1 MTNRFFASRTPLFTA
16 LALTSLLGACVK
28 VDPVALDRDSETD
41 APVADVPVVDAP
53 TTDAPLPDAPAD
65 SPPTDSP
72 PTDTPPDAPGPA
84 VCPADLYVDGQGSVP
99 TLAYPGVIL
108 EEGAADSFDGVWL
121 APERAAPAV
130 TQSCNARFVT
140 SPPSLPCTADARVR
154 ITNTS
159 RGGTFSSV
167 VGVPFEWLAAVAPN
181 TEVHVVRRAPD
192 SSAPAGTRG
201 TLLVTRLSDAK
212 LLLMVTDDARNPSGD
227 AAIVVP
233 NAEITV
239 RPDVANPVCT
249 AAPGGF
255 CSYVFSQLALSLST
269 PEGPMRLLP
278 GASADVHTS
287 LSGDF
292 HVLHR
297 RYIRRGGDGV
307 SCAFLMPDKFSFAV
321 VRTN

>member
-1 MTNRFFASRTPLFTA
+1 MTNRFFASRKSLLTA
-16 LALTSLLGACVK
+16 LAFASALGACVK
-28 VDPVALDRDSETD
+28 TDPVALDRDGETD
-41 APVADVPVVDAP
+41 APVADAPLVDAP
-53 TTDAPLPDAPAD
+53 TTDAPADA
-65 SPPTDSP
+65 PPTDSP
-72 PTDTPPDAPGPA
+72 PADAPPTDAPPDAPGPA

-108 EEGAADSFDGVWL
+108 EAGAAETFDGVWL

-130 TQSCNARFVT
+130 TQTCNARFVT

-154 ITNTS
+154 ITNVS
-159 RGGTFSSV
+159 RGGTFTSV
-167 VGVPFEWLAAVAPN
+167 VGVPFEWLAAIAPD
-181 TEVHVVRRAPD
+181 TEVRVVRVAANER
-192 SSAPAGTRG
+192 APAGTAG
-201 TLLVTRLSDAK
+201 TLLITRTADAK
-212 LLLMVTDDARNPSGD
+212 LLLMVTDDARDPSAEG
-227 AAIVVP
+227 IVVP

-239 RPDVANPVCT
+239 RPDAANPVCT

-297 RYIRRGGDGV
+297 RYVRRTGDNV